1 MKEKKTEFQSTSQ
14 KSKNKRYLI
23 LLIVNTFL
31 FLLIYRVPLAYA
43 ELTDKTFFAFL
54 VMVLYLALLLG
65 FVLAYLIYN
74 RFLCRKGITSEQLPA
89 EWSVEQKISFIED
102 GNRRLQRS
110 KWMITIIFPLV
121 FTLMIDAIDLFLIDP
136 FFRR

>member
-23 LLIVNTFL
+23 LLIVNTVL

-65 FVLAYLIYN
+65 FVFAYLIYN
-74 RFLCRKGITSEQLPA
+74 RFLYRKGITHEQLPP
-89 EWSVEQKISFIED
+89 EWSAEQKIAFIED
-102 GNRRLQRS
+102 GERRLQRS
-110 KWMITIIFPLV
+110 KWMITIIFPLIV
-121 FTLMIDAIDLFLIDP
+121 TFLVDAVDLFLIDA